1 MTFLEWIRFLLGAA
15 LLLGGLFVMVTAVIG
30 NYRFR
35 NVLCRMHAAGLGDT
49 LGIVLVF
56 AGITVLCGLSV
67 FTLKLAAVVVL
78 LWISSPAASHMIM
91 RMEIENGSSAD
102 GQKEGKKK

>member
-56 AGITVLCGLSV
+56 AGITVLCGISV

>member
-1 MTFLEWIRFLLGAA
+1 MTFFEWVRFLLGAA

-56 AGITVLCGLSV
+56 AGITVLCGISV
-67 FTLKLAAVVVL
+67 FTLKLAAIVVL
-78 LWISSPAASHMIM
+78 LWISSPVASHMIM

-102 GQKEGKKK
+102 GKKEGKRK

>member
-1 MTFLEWIRFLLGAA
+1 MTFFEWVRFLLGAV
-15 LLLGGLFVMVTAVIG
+15 LLLSGLFVMVTAVIG
-30 NYRFR
+30 NYRFC

-56 AGITVLCGLSV
+56 AGITVLCGISV
-67 FTLKLAAVVVL
+67 FTLKLAAIVVL
-78 LWISSPAASHMIM
+78 LWISSPVASHMIM

-102 GQKEGKKK
+102 GKKEGKRK